1 MNVDVIPM
9 LEIMMERLLFTMPAG
24 KHTLYLII
32 IGCYGTWFVC
42 VCAFYSPTM
51 HLSHNKT
58 YFQGQRTIEF
68 LNLAFKLNLS
78 FFSKNALFRS
88 YSVFTTF

>member
-1 MNVDVIPM
+1 MIPM
-9 LEIMMERLLFTMPAG
+9 LEIMLERLLFTMPAG

-58 YFQGQRTIEF
+58 YFQGQRTIEKSFKFGIF
-68 LNLAFKLNLS
+68 LSLCFEVIAF
-78 FFSKNALFRS
+78 
-88 YSVFTTF
+88 